1 MAFRVL
7 QWCHPMLASSL
18 RTSCC
23 TRMITLYGDRNWI
36 QARALTSCSNSHIW
50 FSVQVSILRGAY
62 TEWQRLIQVNGDA
75 WEWVWDPF
83 SSGTMHSNETLPL
96 PFSLFTPLNGTV
108 MVAILLFFRNGCHS
122 RWPTKFSTTRSS
134 GVRHNR
140 GLSSGSASSYINR
153 APHDTIWPQ
162 KEGVCLEQNI
172 SIGSHCMAQGHF
184 MLHFTTFHNVSIY
197 VKWPQKLVIKL
208 KIEVFSFRCKSPS

>member
-1 MAFRVL
+1 MCCLCGVRDWVQTQIPGSVKGCPHRAAAAAANTSQWWRLGMGLGPIFKRHNAF
-7 QWCHPMLASSL
+7 QWDLAAAVQSVH
-18 RTSCC
+18 
-23 TRMITLYGDRNWI
+23 TLEWY
-36 QARALTSCSNSHIW
+36 SHGSHFI
-50 FSVQVSILRGAY
+50 I
-62 TEWQRLIQVNGDA
+62 
-75 WEWVWDPF
+75 
-83 SSGTMHSNETLPL
+83 
-96 PFSLFTPLNGTV
+96 
-108 MVAILLFFRNGCHS
+108 FRNGCHS

-172 SIGSHCMAQGHF
+172 SIGSNCMAQGHF

-208 KIEVFSFRCKSPS
+208 KIEVFSFRCKSPSWTGEP